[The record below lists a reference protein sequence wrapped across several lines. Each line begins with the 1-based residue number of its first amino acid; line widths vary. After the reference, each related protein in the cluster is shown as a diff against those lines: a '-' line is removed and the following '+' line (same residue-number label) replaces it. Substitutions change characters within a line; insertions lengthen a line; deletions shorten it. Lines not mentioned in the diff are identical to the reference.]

1 MLHSEFADN
10 MDFSNNTNEYM
21 ETMNEKEI
29 EGGAAKEP
37 RKPIQVR
44 DNSQKIYGVYIQSLL
59 TMKVHL
65 HITEIGKNIK
75 QNLEKKIKMKTEGR
89 CIAEGFIRPNSVRIV
104 TYSSGTINTDM
115 IEFETAFE
123 CMICLPVEGMLIE
136 CITKTITKAGIHA
149 EVRDGETVP
158 LTIFIARDHHNM
170 DDSFINVKEN
180 EKIVAKVIG
189 IRYELNDPYICVIA
203 RLQRNNAGISKDA
216 RNRGGG
222 EMEEDD

>member
-1 MLHSEFADN
+1 MLDTE
-10 MDFSNNTNEYM
+10 SNINSIEM
-21 ETMNEKEI
+21 ESI
-29 EGGAAKEP
+29 VQDAGAKDK
-37 RKPIQVR
+37 RKQPIQVR
-44 DNSQKIYGVYIQSLL
+44 DNGQKIYGVYIQSLL
-59 TMKVHL
+59 PMKVYL

-115 IEFETAFE
+115 VEFETAFE

-170 DDSFINVKEN
+170 DDYFVSIKEN
-180 EKIVAKVIG
+180 EKIVVKVIG

-203 RLQRNNAGISKDA
+203 RLHRSSKET
-216 RNRGGG
+216 RNRGG
-222 EMEEDD
+222 EADADMEIYTDL